1 MATSKNNPKTK
12 VPAKSAAK
20 GKTKAASAKPAA
32 AKGTP
37 KPAPKAVKPASKSVS
52 GQSPKPTAKVPA
64 KPDPKAAKPD
74 PKAAKPDPKVGS
86 KAPAKQPPAKPAA
99 VAPAKSSGAAK
110 KSPDQKP
117 SPKPSQKPSP
127 KPSQKPLT
135 KSAGERTKV
144 SGKVDTPAPKS
155 GPKAGPKVGPKP
167 AEKSGPAKP
176 APAKKGPIDFSTA
189 RSVAAAAV
197 VATPDAQGYVMING
211 RRVRVLSAAAVP
223 TKRKIAAAPAAEEK
237 PEPQISSIKTKL
249 SAKDLEDYKQRL
261 LQKRRQVFGMIT
273 GMEDE
278 ALRSS
283 GGNLSNMP
291 LHMADIGT
299 DTYDQDFT
307 LGMAESERGLMN
319 EIDDA
324 LRRIEDR
331 TYGVCQMSGQPIPKA
346 RLDAKPW
353 AKYTVESAR
362 RIESGQAR

>member
-1 MATSKNNPKTK
+1 M
-12 VPAKSAAK
+12 KS
-20 GKTKAASAKPAA
+20 
-32 AKGTP
+32 TP
-37 KPAPKAVKPASKSVS
+37 KPVAKADPNSNGKSNGKS
-52 GQSPKPTAKVPA
+52 AAKVPA
-64 KPDPKAAKPD
+64 KPETKVSAKPVPGKPAKVAGGKPEAPKPAPPAGKKAAEP
-74 PKAAKPDPKVGS
+74 
-86 KAPAKQPPAKPAA
+86 KPAGGKGKA
-99 VAPAKSSGAAK
+99 TAAGSDGKPAPAKSSG
-110 KSPDQKP
+110 S
-117 SPKPSQKPSP
+117 
-127 KPSQKPLT
+127 
-135 KSAGERTKV
+135 
-144 SGKVDTPAPKS
+144 
-155 GPKAGPKVGPKP
+155 
-167 AEKSGPAKP
+167 
-176 APAKKGPIDFSTA
+176 KKGPIDFTTA
-189 RSVAAAAV
+189 KSVAAAAV

-223 TKRKIAAAPAAEEK
+223 TKRKVASPTPAAEEK
-237 PEPQISSIKTKL
+237 AEPSIASIKTKL

-307 LGMAESERGLMN
+307 LGMAESERGLMQ
-319 EIDDA
+319 EIDEA

-331 TYGVCQMSGQPIPKA
+331 TYGVCQLSGQQIPKT

-362 RIESGQAR
+362 RVESGQVR

>member
-1 MATSKNNPKTK
+1 LATSKNNSKSK
-12 VPAKSAAK
+12 APAKPPAK
-20 GKTKAASAKPAA
+20 GKAKDAPKAKVAAKPAPKPAAKPAPKQASKPVSKPVLKPAAKLPIKPAPKSTAKPAAKVDPKASAKPAA
-32 AKGTP
+32 
-37 KPAPKAVKPASKSVS
+37 
-52 GQSPKPTAKVPA
+52 KVPA
-64 KPDPKAAKPD
+64 KLES
-74 PKAAKPDPKVGS
+74 KV
-86 KAPAKQPPAKPAA
+86 
-99 VAPAKSSGAAK
+99 
-110 KSPDQKP
+110 
-117 SPKPSQKPSP
+117 
-127 KPSQKPLT
+127 
-135 KSAGERTKV
+135 
-144 SGKVDTPAPKS
+144 
-155 GPKAGPKVGPKP
+155 
-167 AEKSGPAKP
+167 PAKP
-176 APAKKGPIDFSTA
+176 APATKAAKSAGDKPEAPKAAPPAGKKVPEPKSAVGKGKAGSEAKPAPPKAPASKKGPIDFTTA
-189 RSVAAAAV
+189 KSVAAAAV

-223 TKRKIAAAPAAEEK
+223 TKRKAASSSPAAEEK
-237 PEPQISSIKTKL
+237 SEPPISSIKTKL

-307 LGMAESERGLMN
+307 LGMAESERGLMQ
-319 EIDDA
+319 EIDEA
-324 LRRIEDR
+324 LRRIQDR
-331 TYGVCQMSGQPIPKA
+331 TYGVCQLSGQQIPKT

>member
-32 AKGTP
+32 SKGAP
-37 KPAPKAVKPASKSVS
+37 KPAPKAAKPASKSVS
-52 GQSPKPTAKVPA
+52 GPSPKPTAKVPA
-64 KPDPKAAKPD
+64 KPDPKAAK
-74 PKAAKPDPKVGS
+74 ADPKVVS

-135 KSAGERTKV
+135 KSAGEKTKV

-155 GPKAGPKVGPKP
+155 GPKAGPKAGPKVGPKP

-189 RSVAAAAV
+189 KSVAAAAV

>member
-1 MATSKNNPKTK
+1 MKR
-12 VPAKSAAK
+12 PAKSGSGKPVAGPAAK
-20 GKTKAASAKPAA
+20 PGTKA
-32 AKGTP
+32 
-37 KPAPKAVKPASKSVS
+37 PAPKAIQKTVAKADAKAAVKPGAKAGSKS
-52 GQSPKPTAKVPA
+52 
-64 KPDPKAAKPD
+64 
-74 PKAAKPDPKVGS
+74 
-86 KAPAKQPPAKPAA
+86 APAKKPPAGGKAA
-99 VAPAKSSGAAK
+99 VV
-110 KSPDQKP
+110 
-117 SPKPSQKPSP
+117 
-127 KPSQKPLT
+127 
-135 KSAGERTKV
+135 KSAGE
-144 SGKVDTPAPKS
+144 PA
-155 GPKAGPKVGPKP
+155 KA
-167 AEKSGPAKP
+167 AKP
-176 APAKKGPIDFSTA
+176 APAKKGPIDFTTA
-189 RSVAAAAV
+189 KSVAAAAV

-223 TKRKIAAAPAAEEK
+223 PKRKVAAAPAAEEA
-237 PEPQISSIKTKL
+237 PEPQISGIKTKL

-307 LGMAESERGLMN
+307 LGMAESERGLLN

-353 AKYTVESAR
+353 AKYTIESAR